1 MKKKKENEKKI
12 SILPFNA
19 LVAADFF
26 FFISVFTTIFN
37 DCSSLQRP
45 FSMALKER
53 LLFSSMLLSNGVRS
67 IIES

>member
-26 FFISVFTTIFN
+26 FYFGIYNNI
-37 DCSSLQRP
+37 Q
-45 FSMALKER
+45 
-53 LLFSSMLLSNGVRS
+53 
-67 IIES
+67 